1 MTRWA
6 RSTHQLKY
14 HCTVSPQNGVSVVP
28 VGVVYNEGDNVTFLC
43 SAKGGPGNY
52 LQWLKNG
59 EDVSNIIDNSENNL
73 TLTDITVSG
82 DGAVYTCVA
91 SNVAGTGIASV
102 SLNIHPVLIDHP
114 MDVMTTNGT
123 NETFTCNAIAFPPP
137 TYIWHKVDDILPETA
152 NGESSSTLI
161 LSPAVFGSEGEY
173 YCNATSNGIT
183 VSSNTAT
190 LTSESCILYETIP

>member
-1 MTRWA
+1 M
-6 RSTHQLKY
+6 
-14 HCTVSPQNGVSVVP
+14 SVVP
-28 VGVVYNEGDNVTFLC
+28 VGVVYNEGDNVTFTC

-52 LQWLKNG
+52 LQWLKDG
-59 EDVSNIIDNSENNL
+59 EDFGGIIECSENNL

-91 SNVAGTGIASV
+91 SNAAGTGNASV
-102 SLNIHPVLIDHP
+102 SLNIHPMLIGHP
-114 MDVMTTNGT
+114 LNVTTTNGT
-123 NETFTCNAIAFPPP
+123 NETFTCTATAFPPP
-137 TYIWHKVDDILPETA
+137 TYMWHKVDDILPETA
-152 NGESSSTLI
+152 TGASSSTLM

-190 LTSESCILYETIP
+190 LTSELCIIMKQLL